1 MSAQNAIQL
10 ATAIQ
15 SKVGSSLISANNLLP
30 RDEAAGTMVQAGAS
44 SLGVFLLR
52 DLYDMQQKT
61 YECVEKVASILQS
74 QLDLAED
81 TERRERDQAAEL
93 AKEKRPGAVVP
104 TAGVGGAGMGQ
115 LDDSLDDIQ
124 ESIDKGRFSELLT
137 GGLTAALLAP
147 QAIKSLGKSL
157 GSKLLKGGMYGAI
170 AGFVA
175 QPIID
180 FVNTEFDLEL
190 DEAAQKELKLGM
202 IGGAVGFGVA
212 GIPGAVIGATTPYIA
227 RVAKFISGNLD
238 ASKVSDKDFAIAG
251 IGTAAA
257 GMFTAGKVG
266 ALLAGSKIG
275 AVATFGAALGSLPV
289 LIGIGGAIAL
299 GAGAMFITKKI
310 DEYQEM
316 TLEKLANTTEKLS
329 KQMGE
334 WAAKEEESLL
344 EKMGIRLG
352 KLSAIGEASV
362 ATDEAQEQLKQKGV
376 EKFTADTAMQTK
388 LLALGDTLI
397 GYSDSALRDIMADR
411 TKSRNFF
418 NTIES
423 LKSIASQGGFGESSK
438 DIFEKM
444 SAFSDRIQNFAKAE
458 VKAGNTGGAIQD
470 IALNKEGFGGDQ
482 LEKAKDLQNDL
493 QKAQIRQANAQ
504 EALMYAKMARETED
518 KEQQK
523 TLAGKIADL
532 GFNTDIERAESDAQ
546 KELASANAK
555 AAFAQ
560 KQLDKLGTTMG
571 LQFDFKDVQKL
582 YKDDPEGLK
591 ALIERSINNQ
601 GQAFLQEQ
609 AKANAVKEQP
619 GANIAV
625 DAKRTDASVNTVKK
639 ESNNYQ
645 LNSDTDPI
653 ALRLGMAT

>member
-1 MSAQNAIQL
+1 MADVLAAQGIVNTMQR
-10 ATAIQ
+10 Q
-15 SKVGSSLISANNLLP
+15 VGSSLTNVAAMLPPPPQILTNEEQPENRPGFKLL
-30 RDEAAGTMVQAGAS
+30 DEIKEYGKKS
-44 SLGVFLLR
+44 YESI
-52 DLYDMQQKT
+52 QQ
-61 YECVEKVASILQS
+61 VGFILQS
-74 QLDLAED
+74 QLNLAEEK
-81 TERRERDQAAEL
+81 ERRERDQASEL
-93 AKEKRPGAVVP
+93 AKEQARLGGN
-104 TAGVGGAGMGQ
+104 TRGDGNGVNTGEDETSSM
-115 LDDSLDDIQ
+115 SLDKMKDFLTLGLGTTLLSGAALKSAGAMLGTKLVKGGLYGALAAVAGPPLINYLNNEFELDLTEQGKKDIAN
-124 ESIDKGRFSELLT
+124 SLT
-137 GGLTAALLAP
+137 GA
-147 QAIKSLGKSL
+147 
-157 GSKLLKGGMYGAI
+157 
-170 AGFVA
+170 
-175 QPIID
+175 
-180 FVNTEFDLEL
+180 
-190 DEAAQKELKLGM
+190 
-202 IGGAVGFGVA
+202 AVGFGVA

-275 AVATFGAALGSLPV
+275 AVATFGTALASLPV

-397 GYSDSALRDIMADR
+397 GYSDQALRDIMSDR

-619 GANIAV
+619 GTNIAV
-625 DAKRTDASVNTVKK
+625 DAKKTDASVTSIKR

>member
-1 MSAQNAIQL
+1 MADVLVAQGIVNTMQR
-10 ATAIQ
+10 Q
-15 SKVGSSLISANNLLP
+15 VGSSLTNVAAMLPPPPQILTNEEQPENRPGFKLL
-30 RDEAAGTMVQAGAS
+30 DEIKEYGKKS
-44 SLGVFLLR
+44 YESI
-52 DLYDMQQKT
+52 QQ
-61 YECVEKVASILQS
+61 VGFILQS
-74 QLDLAED
+74 QLNLAEEK
-81 TERRERDQAAEL
+81 ERRERDQASEL
-93 AKEKRPGAVVP
+93 AKEQARLGGN
-104 TAGVGGAGMGQ
+104 TRGDGNGVNTGEDETSSM
-115 LDDSLDDIQ
+115 SLDKMKDFLTLGLGTTLLSGAALKSAGAMLGTKLVKGGLYGALAAVAGPPLINYLNNEFELDLTEQGKKDIAN
-124 ESIDKGRFSELLT
+124 SLT
-137 GGLTAALLAP
+137 GA
-147 QAIKSLGKSL
+147 
-157 GSKLLKGGMYGAI
+157 
-170 AGFVA
+170 
-175 QPIID
+175 
-180 FVNTEFDLEL
+180 
-190 DEAAQKELKLGM
+190 
-202 IGGAVGFGVA
+202 AVGFGVA

-275 AVATFGAALGSLPV
+275 AVATFGTALASLPV

-397 GYSDSALRDIMADR
+397 GYSDQALRDIMSDR

-619 GANIAV
+619 GTNIAV
-625 DAKRTDASVNTVKK
+625 DAKKTDASVTSIKR

>member
-15 SKVGSSLISANNLLP
+15 TKVGSSLVTAQSLLPPAEKASANL
-30 RDEAAGTMVQAGAS
+30 QAGAG

-52 DLYDMQQKT
+52 DLYDMQQRT
-61 YECVEKVASILQS
+61 YECVEKVAHILQS
-74 QLDLAED
+74 QLNLAEEK
-81 TERRERDQAAEL
+81 ERRERDQASEL
-93 AKEKRPGAVVP
+93 AKEQARLGGN
-104 TAGVGGAGMGQ
+104 TRGDGNGVNTGEDETSSM
-115 LDDSLDDIQ
+115 SLDKMKDFLTLGLGTTLLSGAALKSAGAMLGTKLVKGGLYGALAAVAGPPLINYLNKEFKLDLTEQGKKDIAN
-124 ESIDKGRFSELLT
+124 SLT
-137 GGLTAALLAP
+137 GA
-147 QAIKSLGKSL
+147 
-157 GSKLLKGGMYGAI
+157 
-170 AGFVA
+170 
-175 QPIID
+175 
-180 FVNTEFDLEL
+180 
-190 DEAAQKELKLGM
+190 
-202 IGGAVGFGVA
+202 AVGFGVA

-266 ALLAGSKIG
+266 ALLAGSKIC
-275 AVATFGAALGSLPV
+275 AVATFGTALASLPV

-458 VKAGNTGGAIQD
+458 VKAGNTGGVMKD
-470 IALNKEGFGGDQ
+470 IAANKSGFGGDQ
-482 LEKAKDLQNDL
+482 LEKANELQQDL
-493 QKAQIRQANAQ
+493 QKAQIRQSAAQ
-504 EALMYAKMARETED
+504 EALMYAQMARETED

-523 TLAGKIADL
+523 TLMGKIADL
-532 GFNTDIERAESDAQ
+532 GFNTDIEKAEIEARR
-546 KELASANAK
+546 ELNSANANAKK
-555 AAFAQ
+555 AQ
-560 KQLDKLGTTMG
+560 DQLEKLGTMG
-571 LQFDFKDVQKL
+571 LQFNFKDVQKL

-591 ALIERSINNQ
+591 LLIERSISNQ
-601 GQAFLQEQ
+601 GKVFLNAQAQSQ
-609 AKANAVKEQP
+609 AITADAPAKGNTLVSDVKQTNVASTSISAGGLNVDVDRYHDKKAI
-619 GANIAV
+619 ANL
-625 DAKRTDASVNTVKK
+625 T
-639 ESNNYQ
+639 
-645 LNSDTDPI
+645 
-653 ALRLGMAT
+653 AT

>member
-1 MSAQNAIQL
+1 MADVLAAQGIVNTMQR
-10 ATAIQ
+10 Q
-15 SKVGSSLISANNLLP
+15 VGSSLTNVAAMLPPPPQILTNEEQPENRPGFKLL
-30 RDEAAGTMVQAGAS
+30 DEIKEYGKKS
-44 SLGVFLLR
+44 FESI
-52 DLYDMQQKT
+52 QQ
-61 YECVEKVASILQS
+61 VGFILQS
-74 QLDLAED
+74 QLNLAEEK
-81 TERRERDQAAEL
+81 ERRERDQASEL
-93 AKEKRPGAVVP
+93 AKEQARLGGN
-104 TAGVGGAGMGQ
+104 TRGDNNGVNTGEDETTSM
-115 LDDSLDDIQ
+115 SLDKMKDFLTLGLGTTLLSGAALKSAGAMLGTKLVKGGLYGALAAVAGPPLINYLNKEFKLDLTEQGKKDIAN
-124 ESIDKGRFSELLT
+124 SLT
-137 GGLTAALLAP
+137 GA
-147 QAIKSLGKSL
+147 
-157 GSKLLKGGMYGAI
+157 
-170 AGFVA
+170 
-175 QPIID
+175 
-180 FVNTEFDLEL
+180 
-190 DEAAQKELKLGM
+190 
-202 IGGAVGFGVA
+202 AVGFGVA

-275 AVATFGAALGSLPV
+275 AVATFGTALASLPV

-458 VKAGNTGGAIQD
+458 VKAGNTGGAMKD

-504 EALMYAKMARETED
+504 EVLMYAKMAREAED
-518 KEQQK
+518 EEQQK
-523 TLAGKIADL
+523 TAMGKLADL
-532 GFNTDIERAESDAQ
+532 VGGNTSAEKAESDAQ